1 MSGMPHHLF
10 VSKQNIH
17 LTFTLCDGKSISLK
31 IWKKGKYKNCIK
43 KHNAL
48 FFFNKLLYKQINSI
62 D

>member
-31 IWKKGKYKNCIK
+31 IWKKGKYIKIALKNTT
-43 KHNAL
+43 L
-48 FFFNKLLYKQINSI
+48 FF
-62 D
+62 